1 MLVWLSWTASY
12 AQTLELSNDTVHCY
26 DRNDMRAIA
35 MRVIEATECDTIS
48 SMLEAEIAL
57 RDSII
62 HMDNLK
68 ISSLKNEI
76 EIRKSMLEEYE
87 DAIANCEY
95 NLSMEQLRH
104 KRTKRNWKIGYILTV
119 GFMGFLLTK

>member
-35 MRVIEATECDTIS
+35 MRVIEATECDTI
-48 SMLEAEIAL
+48 MALLQEEIAV

-62 HMDNLK
+62 ETQHKQLQLKDSEITLLNTMLDDTETLYQNCTEELK
-68 ISSLKNEI
+68 IEIKRHNKTKVKWYVSLAAVI
-76 EIRKSMLEEYE
+76 V
-87 DAIANCEY
+87 AA
-95 NLSMEQLRH
+95 
-104 KRTKRNWKIGYILTV
+104 
-119 GFMGFLLTK
+119 FLTK

>member
-1 MLVWLSWTASY
+1 MLTWLSLTASY
-12 AQTLELSNDTVHCY
+12 AQTLELSDDTVHCY

-48 SMLEAEIAL
+48 SMLQEEIAL

-62 HMDNLK
+62 HIKDLK
-68 ISSLKNEI
+68 IGSLKNEI
-76 EIRKSMLEEYE
+76 EVRKSMLEEYDE
-87 DAIANCEY
+87 AVSNCEY
-95 NLSMEQLRH
+95 NLSLEQLNH

-119 GFMGFLLTK
+119 AFMGFLLTR